1 MMMSSTTK
9 PSFLGSSNSRFA
21 PPSPPKQG
29 LAEPESRD
37 RVSLGSAPLDSA
49 QAQEPG
55 LNWAD
60 AMKAAFGLCLVGTS
74 LVTGQQLV
82 AQTQVVEQAVLL
94 STHQESLQVTEISPQ
109 QTDSAITQARGP
121 HLALVNNQVL
131 PNGHLLLSLGGTNSL
146 PSDFLPFNEVA
157 AQEGYAVLALDYP
170 NTVITT
176 SCKTSPEPDPCTLFR
191 REIVSGEQ
199 VSQLVEVDRSN
210 SIENRLES
218 LLRYQAKNDPEN
230 FAQFMTESGPA
241 WEKIIVVGHSQ
252 GSGHAAFLAKQHP
265 LGGVILL
272 AGPQDTTDAG
282 PASWLSAPSATE
294 PENYLSFLH
303 RDDFFNSG
311 TQLDAV
317 RLLRE
322 DPQAAVSVVDYQSPT
337 GPIVMST
344 AEVRDPHM
352 SVITP
357 QYKEIWQ
364 GLLRRVIP

>member
-1 MMMSSTTK
+1 MPSTIQ
-9 PSFLGSSNSRFA
+9 PSFLSTHSHRFA
-21 PPSPPKQG
+21 QPSPPQRG
-29 LAEPESRD
+29 LANSEPRD
-37 RVSLGSAPLDSA
+37 QVRFGSVPFDSA
-49 QAQEPG
+49 QAKESVSH
-55 LNWAD
+55 WAD
-60 AMKAAFGLCLVGTS
+60 AMKAALGLCLVGTG
-74 LVTGQQLV
+74 LVTGGQLV
-82 AQTQVVEQAVLL
+82 AQSQVVEQTVLMP
-94 STHQESLQVTEISPQ
+94 TRQESLQIKEISPQ
-109 QTDSAITQARGP
+109 QTDPAITQARGP
-121 HLALVNNQVL
+121 HIALVDSRAL
-131 PNGHLLLSLGGTNSL
+131 PNGHLLISLGGTNSL

-199 VSQLVEVDRSN
+199 VSQLVEVDQAN

-218 LLRYQAKNDPEN
+218 LLRYQAEHDPEN

-241 WEKIIVVGHSQ
+241 WDKIVIVGHSQ

-265 LGGVILL
+265 LEGVILL
-272 AGPQDTTDAG
+272 AGPQDTTAAG
-282 PASWLSAPSATE
+282 PASWLSAASATE
-294 PENYLSFLH
+294 PEDYLSFLH

-311 TQLDAV
+311 TQLEAV

-322 DPQAAVSVVDYQSPT
+322 DPQGAVSVVDYQSPT

-357 QYKEIWQ
+357 QYREIWQ
-364 GLLRRVIP
+364 GLLQRAIQ